1 VNNVIIGLIA
11 LTVATLICAPA
22 TFYLIKEKRAIDRKR
37 EAFISFLRYLSGKI
51 RAGSSFA
58 DAVKSSKEI
67 AEFNVL
73 KFRDVFIS
81 HVISGEDDES
91 ALTEAIK
98 SEKDPWIKEV
108 LEVLKS
114 NLLSEYLSDIIDVK
128 ADQISFRKQLF
139 ARVSEETFPLVTL
152 SLISLSAYSV
162 MFVVAGFFLKSMS
175 GMQYPVPL
183 FSMAISTTQ
192 IIALY
197 TSTILAIIVALSILL
212 SSVHDLS
219 LKYMPKYVFMLGII
233 ALIFTALMFIVL

>member
-1 VNNVIIGLIA
+1 MIVGLIA
-11 LTVATLICAPA
+11 LLVATVICAPV
-22 TFYLIKEKRAIDRKR
+22 TLYLLKEKRATERKR

-58 DAVKSSKEI
+58 DAVKDSKEI
-67 AEFNVL
+67 AEFEVL

-81 HVISGEDDES
+81 HIVSGEDDEK
-91 ALTEAIK
+91 ALAEAIK

-128 ADQISFRKQLF
+128 ADQISFRRQLF
-139 ARVSEETFPLVTL
+139 ARVSEETFPLVSL
-152 SLISLSAYSV
+152 SIISLSAYSV
-162 MFVVAGFFLKSMS
+162 MFLVAGFFLKSMS
-175 GMQYPVPL
+175 GMRYPIPL

-219 LKYMPKYVFMLGII
+219 LKYIPKYVFMLGMI
-233 ALIFTALMFIVL
+233 ALVFTALMFIIL